1 MLNTIRKTVSTA
13 GWVLRVP
20 VIPLTLWRREFI
32 DVRIILEQ
40 EGELRYYSIA
50 GRWQRFAVRGGM
62 VMAAVFVSVVLF
74 LLTYARIQHDGKVR
88 LQQSH
93 REIYSALLM
102 GTADATSPEVREMND
117 DDMFNLARVI
127 RERDLEVRSLV
138 DIATEG
144 LASENHGLKSRLD
157 ASGLTARTITLI
169 QSSGAVGGFGPE
181 PSGSSHSLLS
191 GRFAEEA
198 SKNRELKEIMMAL
211 PSRVPVGAHDITS
224 KYGMRAHPLIRQ
236 PRFHA
241 GVDLVPHSDDR
252 VYPTKAGKVVL
263 ARPNGGYGNTVVV
276 RHDRGIESLY
286 AHLDR
291 MDVAEG
297 DEVDANTVLGLVGN
311 TGASTGKH
319 LHFEISVGG
328 FPVDPLRVI
337 HTANYVQQI
346 KN

>member
-1 MLNTIRKTVSTA
+1 MLNTIRKTVSA
-13 GWVLRVP
+13 VARVLCVP
-20 VIPLTLWRREFI
+20 AIPIALWRREFV

-40 EGELRYYSIA
+40 EGELRYYSVA
-50 GRWQRFAVRGGM
+50 GRWQCYAVRGALM
-62 VMAAVFVSVVLF
+62 LAAVVLSVLLF
-74 LLTYARIQHDGKVR
+74 LLAYASVQHGVKVR

-93 REIYSALLM
+93 RDIHNALLI
-102 GTADATSPEVREMND
+102 GTDDIKTPARREMND
-117 DDMFNLARVI
+117 EDMFTLARVI

-138 DIATEG
+138 GIATEG
-144 LASENHGLKSRLD
+144 LASENHGLQSRLN

-181 PSGSSHSLLS
+181 PGESRHSLLS
-191 GRFAEEA
+191 GRYAEEA
-198 SKNRELKEIMMAL
+198 SKNREFKEIIMAL
-211 PSRVPVGAHDITS
+211 PSRAPVESHDLTS
-224 KYGMRAHPLIRQ
+224 KYGMRSHPLSRQ
-236 PRFHA
+236 QRFHA

-263 ARPNGGYGNTVVV
+263 ARMNGGYGNTVVV

-286 AHLDR
+286 AHLHR
-291 MDVAEG
+291 MDVNEG
-297 DEVDANTVLGLVGN
+297 DEVDINTVLGLVGN

-346 KN
+346 KK

>member
-1 MLNTIRKTVSTA
+1 MLNAIRKTVSIA
-13 GWVLRVP
+13 ACVLRVP
-20 VIPLTLWRREFI
+20 AVPLTLWRREFI
-32 DVRIILEQ
+32 DFRIILEQ
-40 EGELRYYSIA
+40 EGELRYYAIA
-50 GRWQRFAVRGGM
+50 GRWQRYAVRGAL
-62 VMAAVFVSVVLF
+62 VLAAVLLSVM
-74 LLTYARIQHDGKVR
+74 LLLLAYARVLHDGKVR
-88 LQQSH
+88 LQHSH

-102 GTADATSPEVREMND
+102 GTADASTPEVQEMND

-181 PSGSSHSLLS
+181 PTESSRSLLS

-198 SKNRELKEIMMAL
+198 SKNRELKEVMMAL
-211 PSRVPVGAHDITS
+211 PSRVPVGSHDITS
-224 KYGMRAHPLIRQ
+224 KYGMRAHPLIKQ

-263 ARPNGGYGNTVVV
+263 ARMNGGYGNTVVV

-286 AHLDR
+286 GHLDR
-291 MDVAEG
+291 IDVAEG
-297 DEVDANTVLGLVGN
+297 DEVDIKTVLGLVGN